1 MSSAH
6 AVINHTKESHHS
18 EQKAIQDTD
27 GFIYQ
32 SVEEISPDFG
42 QTPDDEDLSAV
53 VSALLDKSRRLIT
66 TSTTSSS
73 QGLGS
78 ISDSQSHNQSS
89 SPPQTSSG
97 PRKPRTEELPS
108 VADDFIRNFLIRNGM
123 DRALDCFNNE
133 WYDLKTKG
141 KLPGE
146 ESLAVPDVYAQNQ
159 RLEDTAALLRTELSQ
174 ATEIAAKA
182 QATWDRFRR
191 ERDFHRMHHKR
202 VVHEKNKLVVD
213 IKRLQNHYS
222 KFEPMIEELKGKYE
236 LAMKEKM
243 LLRLERDRLAARI
256 DALETQLKQ
265 GGGGGRG
272 GMRETMEGGVE
283 GGQISGTGT
292 RTMGGNG
299 IPSASG
305 VTIPGPPIHR
315 SGIQA
320 ATASSRARVEERF
333 ATGPLPNIQ
342 AKALAAAAAETAAIA
357 KATRI
362 PDSKFPMEDPP
373 NPYLGLAFDPARA
386 ASYKLTGT
394 VKAHSASISSIA
406 FHPSRHIF
414 ATTADDMLWRVWSVT
429 SAQDAELLMNGE
441 GHRAWLASC
450 DFHPAGDRLATCSG
464 DGIVKIWNLATASC
478 SATFS
483 EHLQTCW
490 GVAFHH
496 SGDFLASCSMDHSVK
511 LWDVHT
517 GRVRQ
522 SMRGH
527 EDHVN
532 AVVFQPFSAN
542 VATASGDK
550 SVSMWDARSGQCVQ
564 TFFGHKNAVN
574 SLCFSTRGDTIA
586 SCDADGAVKLWDVKM
601 VREKASASLGMQPIN
616 SVAFDRSAQVLACAC
631 EDGVVRVFN
640 CNADGLTS
648 AISLRGHEDS
658 AQSVAFDPTSQYLLS
673 AGSDG
678 TVRIWSEGVVKG
690 AGLPN
695 TDGMASP
702 TQRGG
707 NGAYGGPDG
716 DD

>member
-1 MSSAH
+1 MSAH
-6 AVINHTKESHHS
+6 AVVDSSRVHMEH
-18 EQKAIQDTD
+18 KAIQDTD

-42 QTPDDEDLSAV
+42 ETPDDEDLSAV
-53 VSALLDKSRRLIT
+53 VSALLDKSRQLA
-66 TSTTSSS
+66 SSS
-73 QGLGS
+73 HRHGS
-78 ISDSQSHNQSS
+78 VAGAGGETQQIS
-89 SPPQTSSG
+89 PSG

-146 ESLAVPDVYAQNQ
+146 ENLAVPDVYAQNQ
-159 RLEDTAALLRTELSQ
+159 RLEDTAALLRTELAQ

-213 IKRLQNHYS
+213 IKRLQAHYS
-222 KFEPMIEELKGKYE
+222 KFEPTIEELKVKYE

-256 DALETQLKQ
+256 DALETQIKQ
-265 GGGGGRG
+265 GGGGGG
-272 GMRETMEGGVE
+272 GRADAGDGGGLGGVTTRTTTAAAAATTT
-283 GGQISGTGT
+283 ISGV
-292 RTMGGNG
+292 
-299 IPSASG
+299 A
-305 VTIPGPPIHR
+305 IPGPPIHR

-333 ATGPLPNIQ
+333 ASGPLPNIQ
-342 AKALAAAAAETAAIA
+342 AKALAAAAVETAALA

-362 PDSKFPMEDPP
+362 PDSKFPIEDPP

-386 ASYKLTGT
+386 GSYKLTGT
-394 VKAHSASISSIA
+394 VKAHGASISSIA

-496 SGDFLASCSMDHSVK
+496 SGDFIASCSMDHSTK

-542 VATASGDK
+542 LATASGDK
-550 SVSMWDARSGQCVQ
+550 SVSMWDSRSGQCVQ

-601 VREKASASLGMQPIN
+601 VREKASASLGMQPVN

-640 CNADGLTS
+640 CHADGLTS

-690 AGLPN
+690 AGLPTTN
-695 TDGMASP
+695 DGGAMNSP
-702 TQRGG
+702 SHRGG
-707 NGAYGGPDG
+707 GGGYGGPDG

>member
-1 MSSAH
+1 MSASAH
-6 AVINHTKESHHS
+6 AVVDSSRHGGHLEH
-18 EQKAIQDTD
+18 KAIQDTD

-42 QTPDDEDLSAV
+42 DTPDEEDLSAV
-53 VSALLDKSRRLIT
+53 VSALLDKSRQLA
-66 TSTTSSS
+66 SSNIS
-73 QGLGS
+73 GGGGAGAGN
-78 ISDSQSHNQSS
+78 SDSQT
-89 SPPQTSSG
+89 SPPGG

-213 IKRLQNHYS
+213 IKRLQTHYS
-222 KFEPMIEELKGKYE
+222 KFEPMIDELKVKYE

-265 GGGGGRG
+265 GGGGGMGRG
-272 GMRETMEGGVE
+272 GADANEGGLAGV
-283 GGQISGTGT
+283 TT
-292 RTMGGNG
+292 RTTTGGAAAAPATTTSG
-299 IPSASG
+299 IS
-305 VTIPGPPIHR
+305 IPGPPIHR

-333 ATGPLPNIQ
+333 ASGPLPNIQ
-342 AKALAAAAAETAAIA
+342 AKALAAAAAETAALA

-362 PDSKFPMEDPP
+362 PDSKFPVEDPP

-386 ASYKLTGT
+386 SSYKLTGT
-394 VKAHSASISSIA
+394 VKAHGTSISSIA

-496 SGDFLASCSMDHSVK
+496 SGDFLASCSMDHSTK

-542 VATASGDK
+542 LATASGDK
-550 SVSMWDARSGQCVQ
+550 SVSMWDSRSGQCVQ

-601 VREKASASLGMQPIN
+601 VREKASASLGMQPVN

-640 CNADGLTS
+640 CHADGLTS

-690 AGLPN
+690 AGLPTTS
-695 TDGMASP
+695 TDGGAMSSP
-702 TQRGG
+702 NNRGG
-707 NGAYGGPDG
+707 AGGAYGGPDG

>member
-66 TSTTSSS
+66 TTTTSST

-78 ISDSQSHNQSS
+78 ISDSQSHNQS

-265 GGGGGRG
+265 GGGSGNGRG
-272 GMRETMEGGVE
+272 DTMEGGVG
-283 GGQISGTGT
+283 GGQISGT

-362 PDSKFPMEDPP
+362 PDSKFPVEDPP

-640 CNADGLTS
+640 CHADGLTS

-695 TDGMASP
+695 ADGMASP

-707 NGAYGGPDG
+707 NGTYGGPDG